1 MSDCFVGG
9 SPNRAGKKD
18 VLRACYDPRM
28 RVIAAAL
35 LLALLFPAMATAVLG
50 AGVACCCVS
59 KAGAS
64 CPMKRSAA
72 ACSTA
77 ASSCSIGR
85 ADSAS
90 IPNFGIQRPATLTPF
105 IIAAVDLTTEVHAPA
120 RFIFPARFLDA
131 PDSPPPER
139 G

>member
-1 MSDCFVGG
+1 
-9 SPNRAGKKD
+9 
-18 VLRACYDPRM
+18 M

-35 LLALLFPAMATAVLG
+35 LLALLFPAMATTVLR

-59 KAGAS
+59 KAGSS
-64 CPMKRSAA
+64 CPMKRSAT

-77 ASSCSIGR
+77 ASSCTVSR
-85 ADSAS
+85 AESAAV
-90 IPNFGIQRPATLTPF
+90 PNLGIQRPATLTPF
-105 IIAAVDLTTEVHAPA
+105 IIAAVDLTIESHAPA
-120 RFIFPARFLDA
+120 RFIFAARFLDA